1 MEYKLSHFDYIV
13 KKKDGVLIYNTLY
26 SSLTRLS
33 DEELFYIND
42 LRNCP
47 EELLKGLLDQGI
59 VIEASIDEVVL
70 YNKYVK
76 LAAKYYTAKP
86 NITVT
91 PTMECNA
98 RCFYCYEENVR
109 HGKMKDEA
117 IPRIIDV
124 IKSLDIGKGINLTW
138 FGGEPLLNQDWM
150 DHFSDELRKENIFF
164 TSFIISN
171 GSKINQN
178 VIEKMKN
185 NWNITSIQITFDGSN
200 DEYYKRKNYVD
211 QDNNTVYYE
220 MLQRI
225 KLLAKNGIA
234 VQIRLN
240 IDKQNMDSIIEAA
253 RDIQY
258 LFSDNENVSYYPA
271 FLTGSN
277 EKLSEEEKLDVVRK
291 LIDADKSNIMSINS
305 HLYRPPKVG
314 ACFYNQKGAISIDT
328 DGNIFICDRKLGHAE
343 YAVGNIY
350 INSALENDER
360 VLAGQRKEC
369 NNCVFLPKCMG
380 GCNDA
385 YENNEVPCFID
396 KYLIKAYL
404 DLL

>member
-1 MEYKLSHFDYIV
+1 MEYKLSHFNYVV
-13 KKKDGVLIYNTLY
+13 KKKDGVLVYNTLY
-26 SSLTRLS
+26 NSLTRLS
-33 DEELFYIND
+33 NEENIHLND
-42 LRNCP
+42 LHNCP
-47 EELLKGLLDQGI
+47 AELLKGLIDQGI
-59 VIEASIDEVVL
+59 AIESFIDEVDL
-70 YNKYVK
+70 YNKYIK

-98 RCFYCYEENVR
+98 RCFYCYEEDVR

-124 IKSLDIGKGINLTW
+124 IKKLDASKGINLTW

-150 DHFSDELRKENIFF
+150 DHFSDELRKEKIPFS
-164 TSFIISN
+164 SFIISN
-171 GSKINQN
+171 GSKIDQN
-178 VIEKMKN
+178 VVDKMKN

-200 DEYYKRKNYVD
+200 DEYSKRKKYVD
-211 QDNNTVYYE
+211 QDDNKVFYE
-220 MLQRI
+220 MLQRV
-225 KLLAKNGIA
+225 KLLSKNGIA

-240 IDKQNMDSIIEAA
+240 IDKQNMDSIIEVA

-258 LFSDNENVSYYPA
+258 LFSNNENVTYYPA
-271 FLTGSN
+271 FLTGRDD
-277 EKLSEEEKLDVVRK
+277 KLSEDEKLDVVMK
-291 LIDADKSNIMSINS
+291 LIDIDKNNKIPINS
-305 HLYRPPKVG
+305 YLYKQPKAG

-328 DGNIFICDRKLGHAE
+328 DGNIFTCERKLGHAE
-343 YAVGNIY
+343 NAVGNIY
-350 INSALENDER
+350 ADSALENDVR

-369 NNCVFLPKCMG
+369 QNCIFLPKCMG

-385 YENNEVPCFID
+385 YENSEIPCFID